1 MALISTLKLSC
12 HKATALME
20 KRDVRPLGPTERLGL
35 WMHLRICDSCR
46 TYEEQSR
53 IIDGLLEQRAP
64 IANVESAALE
74 ARILMRIG

>member
-20 KRDVRPLGPTERLGL
+20 IRDVRPLGAAERLGL

-46 TYEEQSR
+46 TYEKQSR
-53 IIDGLLEQRAP
+53 IIDGLLLRRAP
-64 IANVESAALE
+64 FTNVDSSALE
-74 ARILMRIG
+74 ARILTRIG